1 MYYTILAKLNFILF
15 VLIFSTAQL
24 FAQKIELKLVFSDS
38 LIKPSKIISYN
49 KIINQLE
56 LKTELTA
63 IVNQLNSQAYLTA
76 TIDSVLIDSTTYKA
90 YIHLG
95 KQYKWTYLTTTNID
109 EEVLSKVGF
118 RDKIFMNRPFNNRQL
133 YSFYERIITHYEN
146 NGFPFA
152 SLKMDSLGI
161 YNNTI
166 SANLNLSKN
175 KFCLV
180 DSVKIIGTATISD
193 RYIQNYIRIK
203 NGDYYNETLIK
214 TISNRIKELPFV
226 EEEQPFKMIF
236 KENENELL
244 LNLKKKKASRFNGVL
259 GIQPDN
265 NTGELRFTG
274 DVKLNLVNSFKKGE
288 EIDFNWRS
296 LQKSTQDLKAKF
308 SYPFLFNTP
317 FGLDFNFKLFK
328 KDTTFIDVFNKIGI
342 RYILKGNNYMSVFFQ
357 NKSSSLL
364 STSGFET
371 LTVLPNFADIST
383 QLYGINFYYAKLD
396 YRLNPRK
403 GYEIDTEGA
412 IGTKKIKKNN
422 ALDES
427 LYNDIKLKSNL
438 YNVNL
443 NASIYLPIRN
453 RSVIKIGTQNGL
465 TYNDN
470 LFENE
475 LLRIGGL
482 FTLRGFDE
490 ESIYTS
496 SYTIQTIEYRFI
508 LEQNSYLYLFA
519 DGAYYEN
526 RKINSNISDTP
537 YGFGAGMSFETK
549 AGIFSI
555 SYALGKQFDNPML
568 FKNAK
573 VHFGFVNYF

>member
-1 MYYTILAKLNFILF
+1 LKKPNFIL
-15 VLIFSTAQL
+15 LIILFSFTQL
-24 FAQKIELKLVFSDS
+24 FAQKIELKLVFNDTI
-38 LIKPSKIISYN
+38 IKPTKIITYN
-49 KIINQLE
+49 KFINQIE
-56 LKTELTA
+56 LKTELSA
-63 IVNQLNSQAYLTA
+63 IINQLNSQAYLTS
-76 TIDSVLIDSTTYKA
+76 TIDSIVIDTTFYKA
-90 YIHLG
+90 YLHLG

-109 EEVLSKVGF
+109 EEVLSKIGF
-118 RDKIFMNRPFNNRQL
+118 RDKLFMNRPFNNRQL
-133 YSFYERIITHYEN
+133 YSFYEKIITHYEN

-152 SLKMDSLGI
+152 SLKIDSLGI
-161 YNNTI
+161 FNNMI

-180 DSVKIIGTATISD
+180 DSVKIVGTATISD

-203 NGDYYNETLIK
+203 DGDYYNETIIK
-214 TISNRIKELPFV
+214 NISNRIKELPFV
-226 EEEQPFKMIF
+226 EEQQPFKVTF
-236 KENENELL
+236 TENKNELL
-244 LNLKKKKASRFNGVL
+244 LNLKKKKASRFNGIL
-259 GIQPDN
+259 GVQTDN
-265 NTGELRFTG
+265 NTGEIRFTG

-296 LQKSTQDLKAKF
+296 IQKNTQDLKAKF

-317 FGLDFNFKLFK
+317 FGLDYNFKLYK
-328 KDTTFIDVFNKIGI
+328 KDTTFIDVFNKIGV

-364 STSGFET
+364 STSGFGT

-383 QLYGINFYYAKLD
+383 QLYGINFYYSKLD

-412 IGTKKIKKNN
+412 IGSKNIKKNN
-422 ALDES
+422 ALNES
-427 LYNDIKLKSNL
+427 LYDDIKLKSNL
-438 YNVNL
+438 YNLNL
-443 NASIYLPIRN
+443 NASIYFPIKN
-453 RSVIKIGTQNGL
+453 RSVIKLGTQNGL

-496 SYTIQTIEYRFI
+496 AFTVQTIEYRFI

-526 RKINSNISDTP
+526 RKINSNISDRP
-537 YGFGAGMSFETK
+537 FGFGAGMSFETK

-555 SYALGKQFDNPML
+555 SYALGKQFDNPIL

>member
-1 MYYTILAKLNFILF
+1 MTKTNFIL
-15 VLIFSTAQL
+15 LILFFSFTQL
-24 FAQKIELKLVFSDS
+24 FSQKIELKLAFNDTI
-38 LIKPSKIISYN
+38 LKPIKIVSYN
-49 KIINQLE
+49 KYINQAE
-56 LKTELTA
+56 LKAELKEV
-63 IVNQLNSQAYLTA
+63 ISQLNSQAYLTA
-76 TIDSVLIDSTTYKA
+76 TIDSILIDSIQFKVYL
-90 YIHLG
+90 HLG
-95 KQYKWTYLTTTNID
+95 KQYKWTYLTTSNID
-109 EEVLSKVGF
+109 EEVLSKIGF

-133 YSFYERIITHYEN
+133 YSFYEKIIKHYEN

-152 SLKMDSLGI
+152 SLQIDSLGI
-161 YNNTI
+161 FKNTI
-166 SANLNLSKN
+166 SANLNLTKN

-180 DSVKIIGTATISD
+180 DSVKIVGTATISD
-193 RYIQNYIRIK
+193 QYIQNYIRIK
-203 NGDYYNETLIK
+203 DGDYYNETLIK
-214 TISNRIKELPFV
+214 NISNRIKELPFV
-226 EEEQPFKMIF
+226 EENQPFKVIF
-236 KENENELL
+236 KEHENELL
-244 LNLKKKKASRFNGVL
+244 LHLKKKKASRFNGVL

-265 NTGELRFTG
+265 NTGEIRFTG

-296 LQKSTQDLKAKF
+296 IQKNTQDLKAKF

-317 FGLDFNFKLFK
+317 FGFDYNFKLYK

-342 RYILKGNNYMSVFFQ
+342 RYILKGNNYMSVLFQ

-364 STSGFET
+364 STAGFES
-371 LTVLPNFADIST
+371 LTILPNFADIST
-383 QLYGINFYYAKLD
+383 QLYGISFYYAKLD

-412 IGTKKIKKNN
+412 LGTKKIKKNN
-422 ALDES
+422 VLNES
-427 LYNDIKLKSNL
+427 LYDDIKLNSNL
-438 YNVNL
+438 YNVSL
-443 NASIYLPIRN
+443 NASIYFPIKN
-453 RSVIKIGTQNGL
+453 RSVIKVGTQNGL

-496 SYTIQTIEYRFI
+496 AFTVQTIEYRFI

-537 YGFGAGMSFETK
+537 FGFGAGMSFETK

-555 SYALGKQFDNPML
+555 SYALGKQFDNPIL

>member
-1 MYYTILAKLNFILF
+1 LTKTNFIL
-15 VLIFSTAQL
+15 LILFFSFTQL
-24 FAQKIELKLVFSDS
+24 FSQKIELKLAFNDTI
-38 LIKPSKIISYN
+38 LKPIKIVSYN
-49 KIINQLE
+49 KYINQAE
-56 LKTELTA
+56 LKAELKEV
-63 IVNQLNSQAYLTA
+63 ISQLNSQAYLTA
-76 TIDSVLIDSTTYKA
+76 TIDSILIDSIQFKVYL
-90 YIHLG
+90 HLG
-95 KQYKWTYLTTTNID
+95 KQYKWTYLTTSNID
-109 EEVLSKVGF
+109 EEVLSKIGF

-133 YSFYERIITHYEN
+133 YSFYEKIIKHYEN

-152 SLKMDSLGI
+152 SLQIDSLGI
-161 YNNTI
+161 FKNTI
-166 SANLNLSKN
+166 SANLNLTKN

-180 DSVKIIGTATISD
+180 DSVKIVGTATISD
-193 RYIQNYIRIK
+193 QYIQNYIRIK
-203 NGDYYNETLIK
+203 DGDYYNETLIK
-214 TISNRIKELPFV
+214 NISNRIKELPFV
-226 EEEQPFKMIF
+226 EENQPFKVIF
-236 KENENELL
+236 KEHENELL
-244 LNLKKKKASRFNGVL
+244 LHLKKKKASRFNGVL

-265 NTGELRFTG
+265 NTGEIRFTG

-296 LQKSTQDLKAKF
+296 IQKNTQDLKAKF

-317 FGLDFNFKLFK
+317 FGFDYNFKLYK

-342 RYILKGNNYMSVFFQ
+342 RYILKGNNYMSVLFQ

-364 STSGFET
+364 STAGFES
-371 LTVLPNFADIST
+371 LTILPNFADIST
-383 QLYGINFYYAKLD
+383 QLYGISFYYAKLD

-412 IGTKKIKKNN
+412 LGTKKIKKNN
-422 ALDES
+422 VLNES
-427 LYNDIKLKSNL
+427 LYDDIKLNSNL
-438 YNVNL
+438 YNVSL
-443 NASIYLPIRN
+443 NASIYFPIKN
-453 RSVIKIGTQNGL
+453 RSVIKVGTQNGL

-496 SYTIQTIEYRFI
+496 AFTVQTIEYRFI

-537 YGFGAGMSFETK
+537 FGFGAGMSFETK

-555 SYALGKQFDNPML
+555 SYALGKQFDNPIL

>member
-1 MYYTILAKLNFILF
+1 MAKLNFILF
-15 VLIFSTAQL
+15 ILFFGAAQL
-24 FAQKIELKLVFSDS
+24 FAQKIELKVIFNDTTL
-38 LIKPSKIISYN
+38 KPSKIISYN
-49 KIINQLE
+49 KFIEQSAVKSEFSTII
-56 LKTELTA
+56 
-63 IVNQLNSQAYLTA
+63 NQLNSQAYLTA
-76 TIDSVLIDSTTYKA
+76 TIDSIIVDSTIFKVYL
-90 YIHLG
+90 HLG

-118 RDKIFMNRPFNNRQL
+118 RDRLFMNRPFNDKQL
-133 YSFYERIITHYEN
+133 YSFYEKIITHYEN

-152 SLKMDSLGI
+152 SLNIDSLGI
-161 YNNTI
+161 FNNTI

-180 DSVKIIGTATISD
+180 DSVKIVGTATISD
-193 RYIQNYIRIK
+193 RYIHNYIRIK

-214 TISNRIKELPFV
+214 NISNRIKELPFV
-226 EEEQPFKMIF
+226 EEELPFKVTF
-236 KENENELL
+236 TEHKNELL

-265 NTGELRFTG
+265 NTGEIRFTG
-274 DVKLNLVNSFKKGE
+274 DVKLNLLNSFKKGE

-296 LQKSTQDLKAKF
+296 IQKNTQDLKAKF

-317 FGLDFNFKLFK
+317 FGFDFNFKLYK
-328 KDTTFIDVFNKIGI
+328 KDTTFIDVFNKVGI

-364 STSGFET
+364 STAGFES
-371 LTVLPNFADIST
+371 LTVLPNYADIST
-383 QLYGINFYYAKLD
+383 QLYGISFYYAKLD

-412 IGTKKIKKNN
+412 IGTKNINKNS
-422 ALDES
+422 ALNEI
-427 LYNDIKLKSNL
+427 LYSDIKLKSTL
-438 YNVNL
+438 YNLNM
-443 NASIYLPIRN
+443 NASIYFPLKN
-453 RSVIKIGTQNGL
+453 RSVFKIGSQNGL

-490 ESIYTS
+490 ESIFTS

-526 RKINSNISDTP
+526 RKINSNVSDTP
-537 YGFGAGMSFETK
+537 FGFGTGMSFETK

-555 SYALGKQFDNPML
+555 SYALGKQFDNPIL

-573 VHFGFVNYF
+573 IHFGFVNYF